1 MIPYP
6 EWLHIL
12 SWSYLSL
19 SFLCALMIVI
29 DELGRPQNLMI
40 MNFVC
45 PITALYLGP
54 AALWGYFRSGLKM
67 TKRHHQEMVKEIQ
80 AKLHVEPQNRRI
92 VFDQSARSAPTRE
105 QVAVATTHCGAGC
118 TLGDII
124 AEWWVFATALTFAGG
139 GFQTRLVM
147 DFILAWTF
155 GILFQ
160 YMTIVPIRRLSF
172 GKGLFQA
179 IRADTLVIILFEI
192 GLFAWMTMSH
202 YVLFPAPRLKP
213 TEAVFWF
220 MMQVGMI
227 LGFFASYPVNS
238 FLLKIGW
245 KEKMPQDKDEM
256 ERRVREEQTRRSRAA

>member
-1 MIPYP
+1 MSPYP
-6 EWLHIL
+6 EWFHVL
-12 SWSYLSL
+12 SWSYLILSL
-19 SFLCALMIVI
+19 LCALVIVI
-29 DELGRPQNLMI
+29 DELGRPQKLMI
-40 MNFVC
+40 MNFVW

-67 TKRHHQEMVKEIQ
+67 TRRRHQQMLQEIQ
-80 AKLHVEPQNRRI
+80 AELQGARRMMSGQPL
-92 VFDQSARSAPTRE
+92 QSTVTRE

-118 TLGDII
+118 ALGDII
-124 AEWWVFATALTFAGG
+124 AEWWVFAMALTFAGG
-139 GFQTRLVM
+139 EFQTRLVM
-147 DFILAWTF
+147 DFVLAWTF

-192 GLFAWMTMSH
+192 GLFAWMSLTH
-202 YVLFPAPRLKP
+202 YVLFPDPHLKP
-213 TEAVFWF
+213 SEAVFWF

-238 FLLKIGW
+238 FVLKIGW
-245 KEKMPQDKDEM
+245 KEKMPQDKYEM
-256 ERRVREEQTRRSRAA
+256 ERKVREEGTRRSRAA